1 MSPTRKF
8 AGIAPFFGKRVYE
21 VISEELGGADQSW
34 EGVVEK
40 MDGTYETN
48 GT

>member
-21 VISEELGGADQSW
+21 VISEELGARRSRSELGRRRR
-34 EGVVEK
+34 K
-40 MDGTYETN
+40 DGWDL
-48 GT
+48 